1 VSHAVR
7 LAFGLSPLGL
17 GATIS
22 LITLTTAALAAP
34 AGIWLRHRDARPW
47 LAAGLGIMAVTGAL
61 MTVAAP
67 DQAALLGLRA
77 LQGAGY
83 LVIVVGGPVALVR
96 QLAPDRSPAALA
108 LWGGCTPAGLAI
120 SAAAGGA
127 AGGGLWRVWLL
138 ALAAGCAAAAGAVLV
153 TARRPAPV
161 PLEPAAAPAD
171 AAPPASRL
179 RLAGPLQLAA
189 GFGLLSLLAV
199 GMVSLYPAFLTS
211 RLSMSAAAAGA
222 ATSVVAAAS
231 IPANAVAAVLLRRGV
246 RPSTLAGAM
255 LACPPLAFA
264 ALAGGLPAAV
274 IVGAGAALVFAIG
287 LAASAAYASLPAVA
301 RSDAALPLVNGILVQ
316 VGSAG
321 GLVGPPL
328 FAAVT
333 GPRPWDLIAYLTI
346 PVAIGS
352 AAAMV
357 SATLAIRT
365 RVLA

>member
-1 VSHAVR
+1 
-7 LAFGLSPLGL
+7 
-17 GATIS
+17 
-22 LITLTTAALAAP
+22 
-34 AGIWLRHRDARPW
+34 
-47 LAAGLGIMAVTGAL
+47 
-61 MTVAAP
+61 
-67 DQAALLGLRA
+67 
-77 LQGAGY
+77 
-83 LVIVVGGPVALVR
+83 
-96 QLAPDRSPAALA
+96 
-108 LWGGCTPAGLAI
+108 
-120 SAAAGGA
+120 
-127 AGGGLWRVWLL
+127 
-138 ALAAGCAAAAGAVLV
+138 V

-333 GPRPWDLIAYLTI
+333 GLRHWDLIAYLTI